1 MSKILIIEDEKAI
14 VDLISMGLR
23 ANGYDIDFALDGETG
38 ADYIME
44 RDYDLIL
51 LDIML
56 PKFNGYEIL
65 EYSKAES
72 IPVIFITAKGELSD
86 RVKGLNLGAE
96 DYIVK
101 PFEMEELIA
110 RVNVVLR
117 RYKSIIS
124 LPNIKINTKIRMVM
138 LNEQEVK
145 LTPKEYDLLVYLV
158 ENGGQILYR
167 DKILEN
173 VWGIEASDTR
183 TVDLHIARLRK
194 KLNLE
199 ESIKT
204 ISKTGYLFE
213 V

>member
-1 MSKILIIEDEKAI
+1 
-14 VDLISMGLR
+14 
-23 ANGYDIDFALDGETG
+23 
-38 ADYIME
+38 
-44 RDYDLIL
+44 
-51 LDIML
+51 
-56 PKFNGYEIL
+56 
-65 EYSKAES
+65 
-72 IPVIFITAKGELSD
+72 
-86 RVKGLNLGAE
+86 
-96 DYIVK
+96 
-101 PFEMEELIA
+101 MEELIA